1 MKLRKL
7 FSTIV
12 STACA
17 AVMVLSMSSCGHN
30 SSSTADSSKSS
41 SQSQESSSSA
51 ALDESKSFVITLY
64 SEYAPVTCEN
74 FEKLVSEGFYDGLT
88 FHRVVEDFMAQGGD
102 PMGNGMGGSDETIK
116 GEFASNN
123 VQNDLSH
130 TRGVVSMA
138 RSQMPDSASSQFF
151 ICYTDDCTFLDG
163 NYAAFGMVTEG
174 MDMVDAFLEV
184 PRSLGGDGAMS
195 SPDDPIVIDKAVMIE
210 PDADGNPRAEFT
222 MK

>member
-1 MKLRKL
+1 MPAAEAFAALFMKTPKSEKWYVFIIPGRTVIMKLRKL

-74 FEKLVSEGFYDGLT
+74 FEKLVKEGFYDGT
-88 FHRVVEDFMAQGGD
+88 VFHRVIDNFMAQGGGFD
-102 PMGNGMGGSDETIK
+102 A
-116 GEFASNN
+116 AS
-123 VQNDLSH
+123 
-130 TRGVVSMA
+130 T
-138 RSQMPDSASSQFF
+138 
-151 ICYTDDCTFLDG
+151 
-163 NYAAFGMVTEG
+163 
-174 MDMVDAFLEV
+174 
-184 PRSLGGDGAMS
+184 
-195 SPDDPIVIDKAVMIE
+195 
-210 PDADGNPRAEFT
+210 
-222 MK
+222 